1 MSFSHLASLL
11 TPDARCVLAFSGGLD
26 STVLLHQ
33 LVSWQRQMPQL
44 QVRALHVHHGL
55 SPNAERWASHCL
67 HICQQW
73 QIPCEVLRV
82 QVDGRVKGIEAAAR
96 EARYQALF
104 QQLQPGEHLLTA
116 QHLDDQCETLL
127 LALKRGSGPAG
138 LAGMPIQRQV
148 GKHSHLRPLLDIS
161 RQQLEA
167 YATEHGL
174 GWIDDESNA
183 DSRYDR
189 NFLRQDILPLLQT
202 RWPHFSAASARSA
215 ALCGE
220 QEQLL
225 DELLAEQLAQLTD
238 EQGALHFPPLLAMSE
253 ARRHALLR
261 RWIAQQGGA
270 MPSRDALKRIT
281 DEVMCSREDANPSLS
296 FAAFTLRRYRQRL
309 YWLNA
314 HASLSQHSLTW
325 HDREQLLRLPENLGV
340 LQANPAI
347 ATLRQPTEDESINVR
362 FQASG
367 YYHLLGRAGG
377 REIKKLWQEL
387 GVPPWQRERI
397 PLIYYN
403 QTLICAPGLFV
414 TREGAASDEQGW
426 QAIWLQQQ

>member
-11 TPDARCVLAFSGGLD
+11 TPDASYVLAFSGGLD

-33 LVSWQRQMPQL
+33 LVSQGLR
-44 QVRALHVHHGL
+44 VRALHVHHGL
-55 SPNAERWASHCL
+55 SPNADSWATHCMG
-67 HICQQW
+67 ICQQW
-73 QIPCEVLRV
+73 HVPCEVLRV
-82 QVDGRVKGIEAAAR
+82 QVDGQVKGIEASAR

-138 LAGMPIQRQV
+138 LAAMPEQRQV
-148 GKHSHLRPLLDIS
+148 GAHLHLRPLLDVS

-167 YATEHGL
+167 YAAEHQL
-174 GWIDDESNA
+174 SWIEDESNA
-183 DSRYDR
+183 DVRYDR
-189 NFLRQDILPLLQT
+189 NFLRQQILPLLQT

-225 DELLAEQLAQLTD
+225 DELLAEQLTQLVD
-238 EQGALHFPPLLAMSE
+238 ERGALSFPALLTMSE
-253 ARRHALLR
+253 PKRHALLR
-261 RWIAQQGGA
+261 RWIALQGGT
-270 MPSRDALKRIT
+270 MPSREALKRIT
-281 DEVMCSREDANPSLS
+281 DEVMHSREDANPCLS
-296 FAAFTLRRYRQRL
+296 FGPFTLRRYRQQL
-309 YWLNA
+309 FWLTPQP
-314 HASLSQHSLTW
+314 SLSQHLLTW
-325 HDREQLLRLPENLGV
+325 HDRRQALLLPDGLGT
-340 LQANPAI
+340 LQSNAEI
-347 ATLRQPTEDESINVR
+347 ACLRQPIEGESINIR
-362 FQASG
+362 FQAQG
-367 YYHLLGRAGG
+367 YYHLQGRAGG
-377 REIKKLWQEL
+377 RDIKKLWQEF

-403 QTLICAPGLFV
+403 QTLISAPGIFV

-426 QAIWLQQQ
+426 QAVWLQQQ